1 MRSCDGSEF
10 TDAGYSLEI
19 TIGEYTR
26 LGGTVVVLLGS
37 LLIAPEYRRRA
48 IALFVVGALSHHVL
62 DLLLISTT
70 GYSYAVFWPV
80 TEVRFPRGDL
90 YLSSDRGPVVVVGVL
105 AVVVWCVVGWLEGVL
120 EASA

>member
-1 MRSCDGSEF
+1 M
-10 TDAGYSLEI
+10 
-19 TIGEYTR
+19 
-26 LGGTVVVLLGS
+26 VVLLGS
-37 LLIAPEYRRRA
+37 LLLAPEYRRRA
-48 IALFVVGALSHHVL
+48 IALFFVGALSHHVL
-62 DLLLISTT
+62 DLLLISVS

-80 TEVRFPRGDL
+80 TTVRLPAGDL